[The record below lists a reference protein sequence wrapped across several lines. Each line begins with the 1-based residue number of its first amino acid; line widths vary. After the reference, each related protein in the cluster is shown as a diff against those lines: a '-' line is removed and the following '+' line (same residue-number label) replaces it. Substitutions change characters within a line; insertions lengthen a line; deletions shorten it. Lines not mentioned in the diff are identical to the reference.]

1 MSAPAARTAPGS
13 RARLAASGYWLAGA
27 ALAAAAGAAV
37 LASCLH
43 GTSFVCTSDA
53 QCTGAAGGR
62 CEPQI
67 GYCSFSDGSCASGSR
82 FGDQSGPYAGK
93 CVGEVGGPDGAIDG
107 AIDGTVDGMID
118 APPVGCP
125 GTYAALPNVATHV
138 YRVITMTGTWTSQQA
153 ACMAENGYLAE
164 PNDAAELAALNTA
177 AGANEIW
184 VGVSDQTTEG
194 TFLFGRGGAA
204 TFLPWETGE
213 PDNSP
218 AGGADCVRSSAT
230 GTYAD
235 DRCSTLRRAVCECE
249 P

>member
-1 MSAPAARTAPGS
+1 MPAPRAEPGTRS
-13 RARLAASGYWLAGA
+13 RIVASGCWLAGA
-27 ALAAAAGAAV
+27 ALTAAAGAAV

-43 GTSFVCTSDA
+43 GTSFMCARDD

-62 CEPQI
+62 CELQV

-82 FGDQSGPYAGK
+82 FGDHSGSYAGK
-93 CVGEVGGPDGAIDG
+93 CVGEEGGPDGAIDG
-107 AIDGTVDGMID
+107 ATDGMID
-118 APPVGCP
+118 TPMARCAG
-125 GTYAALPNVATHV
+125 YAALSGIATHV
-138 YRVITMTGTWTSQQA
+138 YRGIPGAATWTSQSST
-153 ACMAENGYLAE
+153 CMAEGGYLAE
-164 PNDAAELAALNTA
+164 PDDDTELVAINML
-177 AGANEIW
+177 AGAIEIW

-194 TFLFGRGGAA
+194 TFVTSRGAAA

-213 PDNSP
+213 PDNAP

-230 GTYAD
+230 GMYAD